1 MPNVVPNPAIGTRL
15 SYRLIF
21 PDTRDT
27 GRPGPGR
34 YLSKDLGNVILG
46 GDERGVF
53 SAEADDADGESS
65 GAADLNGDAN
75 KTLQDAR
82 FVIGDYISC
91 VIVSPPVDGSVPP
104 QPGGLIA
111 RPGGVMGRVIGE
123 FGTGG
128 GGPIRGGSFGAP
140 RENGSGGIRGRGGL
154 RGAVGFNGR
163 RLGDGGLPTGEWR
176 RGERLPEGPGG
187 RGYGRGRARGF

>member
-1 MPNVVPNPAIGTRL
+1 MVPNPAIGTRL

-21 PDTRDT
+21 PDTRET
-27 GRPGPGR
+27 GRPGPG
-34 YLSKDLGNVILG
+34 YLSKDLGYVILG
-46 GDERGVF
+46 GDERGIF
-53 SAEADDADGESS
+53 SAEVEDADNEVS

-104 QPGGLIA
+104 PPGGLTA
-111 RPGGVMGRVIGE
+111 RPGGVMGRVTGMGQ
-123 FGTGG
+123 FGAGG
-128 GGPIRGGSFGAP
+128 GGPIRGGSFGAA
-140 RENGSGGIRGRGGL
+140 RENGFGDIRGRGGL

-176 RGERLPEGPGG
+176 RGERLPDGPGG

>member
-1 MPNVVPNPAIGTRL
+1 MVPNPAIGTRL

-21 PDTRDT
+21 PDTRET
-27 GRPGPGR
+27 GRPGPG
-34 YLSKDLGNVILG
+34 YLSKDLGYVILG
-46 GDERGVF
+46 GDERGIF
-53 SAEADDADGESS
+53 SAEVEDADGEVS
-65 GAADLNGDAN
+65 GAADLNRDAN

-104 QPGGLIA
+104 PPGGLTA
-111 RPGGVMGRVIGE
+111 RPGVVMGRVTGMGQ
-123 FGTGG
+123 FGAGG

-140 RENGSGGIRGRGGL
+140 RENGFGAIRGRGGL

-163 RLGDGGLPTGEWR
+163 KLGDGGLPTGEWR
-176 RGERLPEGPGG
+176 RGERLPDGPGG

>member
-1 MPNVVPNPAIGTRL
+1 MTPSPAIGTRL

-34 YLSKDLGNVILG
+34 YMSKDLGHVIVG
-46 GDERGVF
+46 GDERGIF
-53 SAEADDADGESS
+53 SAKADDADGNTL
-65 GAADLNGDAN
+65 GAVDLNGDAN

-104 QPGGLIA
+104 PPGGLTA
-111 RPGGVMGRVIGE
+111 RPGGVMGRVMGE
-123 FGTGG
+123 FGSRA

-140 RENGSGGIRGRGGL
+140 RENGFGGIRGRGGL

-163 RLGDGGLPTGEWR
+163 RLLGEGGLPAGEWR
-176 RGERLPEGPGG
+176 RGERLPDGPGG
-187 RGYGRGRARGF
+187 RGYGRGWAREF

>member
-1 MPNVVPNPAIGTRL
+1 MVPNPAIGTRL

-21 PDTRDT
+21 PDTRET
-27 GRPGPGR
+27 GRPGPG
-34 YLSKDLGNVILG
+34 YLSKDLGYVILG
-46 GDERGVF
+46 GDERRIFNVDV
-53 SAEADDADGESS
+53 DDADGDAS

-91 VIVSPPVDGSVPP
+91 VIVSPPVDGSMHPP
-104 QPGGLIA
+104 PGGLTA
-111 RPGGVMGRVIGE
+111 RPGGIIGRGTGE

-140 RENGSGGIRGRGGL
+140 RENGFGGVRGRGGL

-176 RGERLPEGPGG
+176 RGERLPDGPGG

>member
-1 MPNVVPNPAIGTRL
+1 MVPYPAIGTRL

-21 PDTRDT
+21 PDTRET
-27 GRPGPGR
+27 GRPGPG
-34 YLSKDLGNVILG
+34 YLSKDLGYVILG
-46 GDERGVF
+46 GDERRIF
-53 SAEADDADGESS
+53 SAAEADNADDGDASG

-91 VIVSPPVDGSVPP
+91 VIVSPPVDGSMHPP
-104 QPGGLIA
+104 PGGLTA
-111 RPGGVMGRVIGE
+111 RPGGGVIGRVTGE

-128 GGPIRGGSFGAP
+128 GGGPRGGSFGAP
-140 RENGSGGIRGRGGL
+140 RENGFGGIRGRGGL
-154 RGAVGFNGR
+154 RGAVGFSGR

-176 RGERLPEGPGG
+176 RGERLPDGPGA

>member
-34 YLSKDLGNVILG
+34 YLSKDLGTVILG
-46 GDERGVF
+46 GDERGIF
-53 SAEADDADGESS
+53 STEKDNADGDTS

-104 QPGGLIA
+104 QPGGLTV
-111 RPGGVMGRVIGE
+111 RPGGVMRRVMGE
-123 FGTGG
+123 FGTGV
-128 GGPIRGGSFGAP
+128 GGPIRSGSL
-140 RENGSGGIRGRGGL
+140 GIRGRGGL

-187 RGYGRGRARGF
+187 TGYGTGRPRGG

>member
-1 MPNVVPNPAIGTRL
+1 MPNPAIGTRL

-21 PDTRDT
+21 PDTRET
-27 GRPGPGR
+27 GRPSPG
-34 YLSKDLGNVILG
+34 YLSKDLGYVILG
-46 GDERGVF
+46 GDERRIF
-53 SAEADDADGESS
+53 SAEADDVDGEAS

-91 VIVSPPVDGSVPP
+91 VIVSPPVDGSMHPP
-104 QPGGLIA
+104 PGGLTV
-111 RPGGVMGRVIGE
+111 RPGGVVGRVTGE

-140 RENGSGGIRGRGGL
+140 RENGFGGIRGRGGL

-163 RLGDGGLPTGEWR
+163 RSGDGGLPTGEWR
-176 RGERLPEGPGG
+176 RGERLPDGPGG